1 MTNPFTLQNIK
12 GIEFTNTL
20 GTISGACVT
29 PIDTGGV
36 CVNGFLAATVGVS
49 AGTLRLTGGSITD
62 TSGAITFGNES
73 LTGTGAVEFSGGVS
87 LRGGVSINQFTFPS
101 DLTPVN
107 NNIFTT
113 DGNGVISL
121 TTNGGGGGGTPGG
134 NDTDIQFNDRG
145 NFGGVSALQ
154 FHKSTT
160 SGVSALT
167 VDGNVFSSMGVCDAT
182 SASGGGG
189 GGNTTF
195 TIPPVDFVNGFVFPP
210 CYSAEEN
217 QLFVVKVPTYTD
229 IGTSFPEINEGQ
241 TFDTVIYGTSIG
253 SSPAIG
259 ISFPSDITVLEN
271 MGTIFDR
278 RLASD
283 KTISGGLSFHFA
295 GLDLKYYQGVVIRS
309 RMGSNGVS
317 MYPYATSFYTC

>member
-1 MTNPFTLQNIK
+1 MTNLFTLQNIK
-12 GIEFTNTL
+12 GIELTNTL

-49 AGTLRLTGGSITD
+49 AGTLRLTSGSITD
-62 TSGAITFGNES
+62 TGNTISFGNES

-101 DLTPVN
+101 NLTPVN
-107 NNIFTT
+107 NNIFTM

-121 TTNGGGGGGTPGG
+121 TTNGGGDGGTPSG
-134 NDTDIQFNDRG
+134 NDTDIQFNDG
-145 NFGGVSALQ
+145 GSFGGVSALQ

-167 VDGNVFSSMGVCDAT
+167 VDGNVFSSMGVSDVRNETPSNPYQITAT
-182 SASGGGG
+182 E
-189 GGNTTF
+189 
-195 TIPPVDFVNGFVFPP
+195 FVNGFIFPP
-210 CYSAEEN
+210 CQSADEN
-217 QLFVVKVPTYTD
+217 QLFVVKVPSYTD
-229 IGTSFPEINEGQ
+229 ITASFSDVLKEGQ

-271 MGTIFDR
+271 TGTIFDR
-278 RLASD
+278 RLGSGD
-283 KTISGGLSFHFA
+283 NQISTGLSFHFA